1 MAGRPYP
8 ADPARMIPSP
18 IPVNA
23 LVTTVLRIEARD
35 ARLFSLDA
43 PTKQQILATTVTFG
57 QPISDQEL
65 DRRLARLTEAEK
77 MQFVRRLN
85 KMDGRG

>member
-1 MAGRPYP
+1 
-8 ADPARMIPSP
+8 MIPSP

-23 LVTTVLRIEARD
+23 LVTTALRIEARD
-35 ARLFSLDA
+35 ARLFGLDA
-43 PTKQQILATTVTFG
+43 PTKQQILAAMVTFG

-77 MQFVRRLN
+77 MQFVRLLN
-85 KMDGRG
+85 KRDGRG